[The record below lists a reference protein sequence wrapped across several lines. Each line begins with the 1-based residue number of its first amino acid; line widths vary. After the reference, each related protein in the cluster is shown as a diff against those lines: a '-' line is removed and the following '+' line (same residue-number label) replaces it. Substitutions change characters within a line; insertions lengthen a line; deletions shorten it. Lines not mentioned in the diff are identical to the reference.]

1 MRNYTIN
8 NQQPLWNNF
17 VLKTIHFM
25 TELNKDQ
32 LRKIFHDNL
41 NESSVDFL
49 DTAAGIHSSVIIV
62 QGKNKKYVVK
72 VPVWEV
78 KIFREVF
85 AYQKWRSII
94 PLPKLY
100 YYDSKV
106 LIQSYI
112 EGLPPNQVRLTPTE
126 EKELY
131 ISLGQIITTMHDT
144 QITGGGFIEMDG
156 QASHSSFA
164 EWVKSWLTENLH
176 IWEKSSINESHPSS
190 YIKQYIDIFL
200 QANKL
205 KPSNLLHY
213 DLIDQNIRIDKSTK
227 KITGII
233 DYGDLFAGP
242 PEWDFVR
249 PYIQHYGT
257 DKFNSILA
265 GYNHPLNIADILPL
279 VIIEIA
285 WALPYA
291 LEHDQEKLKRFQ
303 SILNATL

>member
-1 MRNYTIN
+1 
-8 NQQPLWNNF
+8 
-17 VLKTIHFM
+17 M

-41 NESSVDFL
+41 NEVNVDFL
-49 DTAAGIHSSVIIV
+49 GTATGIHSNVVIV

-72 VPVWEV
+72 MPVWEV

-85 AYQKWRSII
+85 AYQKWRNCI

-112 EGLPPNQVRLTPTE
+112 EGVSPDQANLTRPE

-131 ISLGQIITTMHDT
+131 TNLGQIITTMHAT
-144 QITGGGFIEMDG
+144 QTAGGGFIEMDG

-176 IWEKSSINESHPSS
+176 IWEKSSVNASYSSS
-190 YIKQYIDIFL
+190 YIKQYVDIFL
-200 QANKL
+200 QGNKL
-205 KPSNLLHY
+205 KPSSLLHY
-213 DLIDQNIRIDKSTK
+213 DLIDQNIRIDKNTQQ
-227 KITGII
+227 ITGII
-233 DYGDLFAGP
+233 DYGDLFVGP
-242 PEWDFVR
+242 PEWDLVR
-249 PYIQHYGT
+249 PYIQHFGT
-257 DKFNSILA
+257 DKFNHILA
-265 GYNHPLNIADILPL
+265 GYNQQTAISDILPL
-279 VIIEIA
+279 VIVEIA

-303 SILNATL
+303 SILSATL